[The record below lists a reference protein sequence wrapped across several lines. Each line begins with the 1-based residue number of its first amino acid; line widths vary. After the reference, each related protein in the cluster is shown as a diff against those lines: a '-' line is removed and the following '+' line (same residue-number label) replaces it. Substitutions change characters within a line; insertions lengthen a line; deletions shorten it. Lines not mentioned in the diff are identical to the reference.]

1 MKFNSNIYSFL
12 LFFNEFNSNINSIF
26 IFQQN
31 SIQKLIQF
39 SVFRQNS
46 IQNFIQNV
54 EIGCIQFNI
63 KYSFNKKT
71 WVSNRAKP
79 LRADENFKC
88 SDGKDGDGNEASFKH

>member
-1 MKFNSNIYSFL
+1 MLKLAVFNS
-12 LFFNEFNSNINSIF
+12 
-26 IFQQN
+26 
-31 SIQKLIQF
+31 
-39 SVFRQNS
+39 
-46 IQNFIQNV
+46 
-54 EIGCIQFNI
+54 I